1 MKRFILSYLLLM
13 GLAIGTAFGS
23 EARLL
28 RFPHIHSNK
37 IVFTYGGD
45 LYIVSSDGGVARK
58 LTSHVGYEMFPKFS
72 PDGKHIA
79 FTGQY
84 DGNTEVFIIS
94 SSGGTPKRITYS
106 ATLNRDDVGD
116 RMGPNNIVLDWS
128 PDGKSVLYRTRSF
141 TFNDFT
147 GQLMTV
153 DINGGMPAMVP
164 LVNGGFSSFSPD
176 GKKLAYNYIFREFRS
191 WKRYTGGMAD
201 DIRIFDFDTKES
213 FRITDNIYQDIHPMW
228 SKIENKVYYISDR
241 DGIMN
246 LYCYS
251 FDDESTKQLTFYTDY
266 DIKFPSIGDKFIVYE
281 YGGYIHKYN
290 IETNVDSRVDIQ
302 IANDL
307 NNRPEYRSVESSIR
321 SYSIS
326 SNGERVL
333 LSARGDIFSVPV
345 KSGITYNYTNSSA
358 HNEMWPDWAP
368 DGSGFAYISDKD
380 GEFNIYFK
388 SSDGKIDRKLTDIKG
403 YIFGFAWSPDSK
415 KILWSEK
422 SNSLNILDIESGK
435 NIEVEKSP
443 ISPINDYNWS
453 PDSKYIVYT
462 RPTRT
467 VSTVI
472 LYNLEKGDKTQITDM
487 WYSSFSPN
495 FSSDGKYLLFVSN
508 RNFSPTYSN
517 TEWNHAYTNMS
528 KVYILPLDLSAEIPF
543 APKNDSVNK
552 IAQDD
557 NSKNKDSKLNYSLI
571 NIESRIIEIPIP
583 GSFYRNL
590 HMVGDNI
597 YYSTRGGTSMFNIK
611 TKKEVSLGANI
622 IFGPNYKKALAIQ
635 SGKVGVV
642 DIPKAP
648 VKLDESISFKDVSKV
663 VDYSVEWIQIY
674 DETWR
679 QMRDFFYA
687 KNMHG
692 VDWDGVKDKY
702 RELVPYVTHRS
713 DLTYIIG
720 EMIGELNVG
729 HAYSQ
734 NGEKPEPKRIKMGLL
749 GATFS
754 KDINSG
760 YFKIDSIIP
769 GANWDSRTRSPL
781 TMPGVD
787 LQKGNY
793 IVEIDGKDLSN
804 TKNIFEHLIDK
815 AGKIVELT
823 VNTKPSLSGARRV
836 LVEPI
841 EDESLL
847 YYHAW
852 VRDNIRKVSE
862 ATNGEVGYIHI
873 PDMGVTGLNEFVK
886 HYYPQLTKKA
896 LIIDDR
902 GNGGGNVSP
911 MLIER
916 LQRTI
921 TFFTMHTNQEKGALN
936 PVGTFDG
943 PKVLLINEYSAS
955 DGDLFPYRFRM
966 NNLGTIIGR
975 RSWGGVVGYSGFI
988 PVVDGGSIVTPSYAP
1003 FAADGSGWIIEGEG
1017 VKPDIDIENDPY
1029 KEHIGIDQ
1037 QLNKA
1042 IEVALEKISR
1052 YEYRYPI
1059 IPAFP
1064 DKSYEKNYKNKE

>member
-1 MKRFILSYLLLM
+1 MKRIFIALLLFFWV
-13 GLAIGTAFGS
+13 GLSASNGF

-28 RFPHIHSNK
+28 RFPHIHSDK
-37 IVFTYGGD
+37 IVFSYGGD
-45 LYIVSSDGGVARK
+45 LYLVSSDGGVARR
-58 LTSHVGYEMFPKFS
+58 LTSHVGYEMFPRFS
-72 PDGKHIA
+72 PDGKYIA
-79 FTGQY
+79 FTGQF
-84 DGNTEVFIIS
+84 DGNTEVFVIPS
-94 SSGGTPKRITYS
+94 DGGTPKRVTYS
-106 ATLNRDDVGD
+106 ATLSRDDVGD

-128 PDGKSVLYRTRSF
+128 PDSKSILYRTRSF
-141 TFNDFT
+141 SFNDFT
-147 GQLMTV
+147 GQLMKV
-153 DINGGMPAMVP
+153 DIDGGMPVKIP

-176 GKKLAYNYIFREFRS
+176 GSKLAYNYIFREFRS

-201 DIRIFDFDTKES
+201 DIRVFDFDTKES
-213 FRITDNIYQDIHPMW
+213 FRVTDNKYQDIHPMW
-228 SKIENKVYYISDR
+228 SKIDNKVYYISDR

-246 LYCYS
+246 LYYYS
-251 FDDESTKQLTFYTDY
+251 FDDKSTKQLTFYKDY
-266 DIKFPSIGDKFIVYE
+266 DIKFPSIGDKYIVYE

-290 IETNVDSRVDIQ
+290 LENNKESRVQIQ
-302 IANDL
+302 IRNDFHD
-307 NNRPEYRSVESSIR
+307 RAEYKSLESSIR
-321 SYSIS
+321 SYSLS
-326 SNGERVL
+326 KNGERVL

-345 KSGITYNYTNSSA
+345 KNGITYNYTNNSSF
-358 HNEMWPDWAP
+358 NEMLPDWAP
-368 DGSGFAYISDKD
+368 DGSGFAYVSDKD

-388 SSDGKIDRKLTDIKG
+388 SVDGKVDKKLTDIKG
-403 YIFGFAWSPDSK
+403 YIFGYAWSPDSK
-415 KILWSEK
+415 RILWSEK
-422 SNSLNILDIESGK
+422 SNSLNIIDVETGK
-435 NIEVEKSP
+435 NLEIERSP

-453 PDSKYIVYT
+453 PDGKYIVYT

-472 LYNLEKGDKTQITDM
+472 LYDIEKRAKTQVTDM
-487 WYSSFSPN
+487 WYSSFSAN

-508 RNFSPTYSN
+508 RNFAPTYSN

-528 KVYILPLDLSAEIPF
+528 KLYILPLDRSADIPF
-543 APKNDSVNK
+543 APKNDSIKSEKEV
-552 IAQDD
+552 
-557 NSKNKDSKLNYSLI
+557 SDSKDKGINTSYSLS
-571 NIESRIIEIPIP
+571 NLESRVIEIPIA

-590 HMVGDNI
+590 HMIGDNL
-597 YYSTRGGTSMFNIK
+597 YYSTRGGSSMFNLK
-611 TKKEVSLGANI
+611 TKKEVSLGAHI

-635 SGKVGVV
+635 SGKVGVI
-642 DIPKAP
+642 DIPKSP
-648 VKLDESISFKDVSKV
+648 VKMDEYVSFKEVNKV
-663 VDYSVEWIQIY
+663 VNYKEEWIQIY

-692 VDWDGVKDKY
+692 VDWDMVKDRY

-734 NGEKPEPKRIKMGLL
+734 NGEKPEASRVKMGLL

-754 KDINSG
+754 KDIKTG
-760 YFKIDSIIP
+760 YFVIDSIIP
-769 GANWDSRTRSPL
+769 GANWDKKTRSPL

-793 IVEIDGKDLSN
+793 IIEINGRDLSKTN
-804 TKNIFEHLIDK
+804 NLYEHLVDK

-823 VNTKPSLSGARRV
+823 VNSLPSNSGARRV

-847 YYHAW
+847 YYYAW
-852 VRDNIRKVSE
+852 VRDNIRKVNE

-955 DGDLFPYRFRM
+955 DGDLFPYRFRK

-975 RSWGGVVGYSGFI
+975 RSWGGVVGYSGAI

-1017 VKPDIDIENDPY
+1017 VSPDIDVENDPY
-1029 KEHIGIDQ
+1029 KEFAGIDQ
-1037 QLNKA
+1037 QLNRA
-1042 IEVALEKISR
+1042 IEIALEKIEI
-1052 YEYRYPI
+1052 YNYQYPT

-1064 DKSYEKNYKNKE
+1064 NKSYEKNYRDER